1 MDENEEEHETDRS
14 VISKIYRL
22 VLSMAR
28 SEDDDGMD
36 VDSDDEDGGV
46 LSMTD
51 IRARVLGAG
60 YTEAQLMETILAVS
74 SLSFI

>member
-28 SEDDDGMD
+28 SE
-36 VDSDDEDGGV
+36 DEDGGV